1 MVIIAAVVFLLCLAE
16 SALLTRSVRAFAVR
30 NGWVTPATSGRHIH
44 ARPIPRLGGVAI
56 YAAFII
62 GLAAVLLVASQFYR
76 MTISGWHAYGLLWP
90 ATLIFF
96 LGLWDDIR
104 PLNAKIKF
112 SVQAMAAILLYAEGF
127 RVHYFYL
134 VAGKNPLYPV
144 LSFGLT
150 ILWVLWITNAFNLI
164 DGMDGLAAG
173 SALFSTAAVFAV
185 SIALSNGLEALI
197 TAALAGAILG
207 FLRYNFNPASIFL
220 GDCGSLFI
228 GFTLSAVALTG
239 SQKAPTLVA
248 VAIPVLAFGLP
259 LLDVGLAVARRFLRG
274 KPLFEP
280 DADHI
285 HHKLLKRGLSQRD
298 AVLVLYGVSAVLAML
313 SLLLLSPFGY
323 KWGVVAVILAGGM
336 FLGMHELRY
345 HELSELRRVCLRFMR
360 QRKIIANNLRIVQAV
375 EVLGHCN
382 SMAEICMALTEAL
395 EPAGYSGIAF
405 QSNEL
410 SQYPSSLMTPMVET
424 TNGEFA
430 YSWTD
435 GDMGDYPWRLSLEL
449 VNSRGEDY
457 GTFSIVRCSYDNP
470 ILIDGHVFATSY
482 KFTTAIADAVE
493 RSVSE
498 MCRLMKKHGQGLSSS
513 QADAE
518 VLGVQPDVLSPVT
531 PAARTHEGRD
541 QSGVINQYGSD

>member
-1 MVIIAAVVFLLCLAE
+1 MAIIIACTFVVCFVE
-16 SALLTRSVRAFAVR
+16 SVLLTRGVREFAVR
-30 NGWVTPATSGRHIH
+30 NGWVIPATSTRHIH

-56 YAAFII
+56 YTAFII
-62 GLAAVLLVASQFYR
+62 GLAAVLLVTRQFFSSA
-76 MTISGWHAYGLLWP
+76 ISGWHAYGLLWP

-112 SVQAMAAILLYAEGF
+112 SVQTLAAILLYAEGF
-127 RVHYFYL
+127 RVNYL
-134 VAGKNPLYPV
+134 YLLAGSSPLYPI

-185 SIALSNGLEALI
+185 SLALGNRLESLI

-220 GDCGSLFI
+220 GDGGSLFI
-228 GFTLSAVALTG
+228 GFMLSAVALTG

-285 HHKLLKRGLSQRD
+285 HHKLLKRGLSHRH
-298 AVLVLYGVSAVLAML
+298 AVLVLYGVSAMLAML

-323 KWGVVAVILAGGM
+323 KWGVVAVVLAGGI
-336 FLGMHELRY
+336 FLGLHELRY
-345 HELSELRRVCLRFMR
+345 HEISELRRVCLRFMR
-360 QRKIIANNLRIVQAV
+360 QRKIIANNLRIIQAV
-375 EVLGHCN
+375 EVLAQCK

-395 EPAGYSGIAF
+395 EPAGYSGIGF
-405 QSNEL
+405 ECDEL
-410 SQYPSSLMTPMVET
+410 AQYPSSLMTPT
-424 TNGEFA
+424 LGTPKGEFV

-435 GDMGDYPWRLSLEL
+435 GDIGEYPWRLSLEL
-449 VNSRGEDY
+449 VNSRGENY
-457 GTFSIVRCSYDNP
+457 GTFSIVRCSYDDP

-482 KFTTAIADAVE
+482 KFTTAIADALE
-493 RSVSE
+493 RSINE
-498 MCRLMKKHGQGLSSS
+498 MSRLMEKHGQRLAAS

-518 VLGVQPDVLSPVT
+518 VMGVEPDVIRPVPPRRRGNDRREKSDT
-531 PAARTHEGRD
+531 
-541 QSGVINQYGSD
+541 INQFGSD